1 MADMD
6 NTLEP
11 LTRESTVS
19 IIAGRLRAA
28 IAEGGFPPG
37 AQLAEVEL
45 AKQLQ
50 VSRGPLREAMQRLFQ
65 EGLLRGERNRGLFVP
80 VLGEVDVFDIYVA
93 RAAVERA
100 AVERVLQRD
109 DPELLA
115 PLREAVDQ
123 MAEAAKR
130 EDNKLVADLD
140 FEFHKRLV
148 AASGSPRLVRMYG
161 TLVVETRM
169 CIGAAELTY
178 DVPLDIVESH
188 SLVLDAMAS
197 GKLPRAIAGIEAHIA
212 DFAERVLARLRQ
224 ASEAE
229 RASASAS

>member
-1 MADMD
+1 MANMD

-19 IIAGRLRAA
+19 IIAGRLRTA

-50 VSRGPLREAMQRLFQ
+50 VSRGPLREAMQRLYQ
-65 EGLLRGERNRGLFVP
+65 EGLLRGERNRGLSVP
-80 VLGEVDVFDIYVA
+80 VLGEDDVLDIYVA

-100 AVERVLQRD
+100 AVEAVLKRD
-109 DPELLA
+109 DPALLV
-115 PLREAVDQ
+115 PLYEAVEE
-123 MAEAAKR
+123 MTEAAGHAA
-130 EDNKLVADLD
+130 NKVVADLD

-148 AASGSPRLVRMYG
+148 AASGSPRLARMYG

-188 SLVLDAMAS
+188 ALVLDAIAS
-197 GKLPRAIAGIEAHIA
+197 GELPRAIAGIEAHIA
-212 DFAERVLARLRQ
+212 DFAERVVARLRQ
-224 ASEAE
+224 HSEAE
-229 RASASAS
+229 QASTDGG